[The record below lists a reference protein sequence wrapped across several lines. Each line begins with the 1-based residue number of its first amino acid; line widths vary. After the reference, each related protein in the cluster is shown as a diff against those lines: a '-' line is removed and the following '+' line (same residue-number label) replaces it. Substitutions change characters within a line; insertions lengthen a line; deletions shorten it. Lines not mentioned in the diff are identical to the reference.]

1 MDKLDHAIKSHFR
14 EREDVPLGVKNAL
27 RTKLYNSLQQQEKLR
42 FVWLIVPCVLFA
54 VAAIFLAV
62 EMFFGMSIA
71 IAISVGYY
79 FVATLAGIAV
89 LLFMLVAKKFQTLS
103 IGGQ

>member
-1 MDKLDHAIKSHFR
+1 MDKLDNTLQTHFR

-27 RTKLYNSLQQQEKLR
+27 RAKLHDSLQQQEKLR
-42 FVWLIVPCVLFA
+42 FIWLLVPCILFA
-54 VAAIFLAV
+54 IAAIFFVV

-71 IAISVGYY
+71 VAIRVGYY

-89 LLFMLVAKKFQTLS
+89 LIFMLVAKKFQTLS
-103 IGGQ
+103 IGG